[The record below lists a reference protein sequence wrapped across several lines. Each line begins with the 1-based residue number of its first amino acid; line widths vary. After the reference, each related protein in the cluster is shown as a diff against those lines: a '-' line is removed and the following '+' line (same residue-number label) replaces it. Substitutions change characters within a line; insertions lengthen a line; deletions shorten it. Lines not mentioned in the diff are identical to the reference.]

1 MEERIH
7 ELTAGYALDA
17 LDADERGLYEAHLAG
32 CDRCQDE
39 LASFW
44 SVTGSLA
51 YAAAGSAPAPSPEL
65 RGRLLER
72 ARAERPNVVPLR
84 PRRWVTPV
92 LAAASA
98 RGGRRGDRARPL
110 GIVALERPRRH
121 APGTGGR
128 ARRCAGPGR
137 PERPVGGAQGAD
149 GRLVVS
155 ESGMAAL
162 VVDDLDSPPEGK
174 AYEIWVIRDG
184 NPEAAGLFVDGRLVP
199 VELPVTDDA
208 TVAVTLEDEE
218 GATAPTGQPLFTA
231 QV

>member
-32 CDRCQDE
+32 CGRCQDE

-84 PRRWVTPV
+84 TRRWATPV
-92 LAAASA
+92 LAAATAAAAVVAVGLGLWASSLS
-98 RGGRRGDRARPL
+98 GDLDDTRRALADERAVAQVLADPNAQS
-110 GIVALERPRRH
+110 VALS
-121 APGTGGR
+121 
-128 ARRCAGPGR
+128 
-137 PERPVGGAQGAD
+137 GAD